1 MERTNK
7 HKKEEVVRMGND
19 YWPEIGEFVVCS
31 VKNVT
36 DFGAYVE
43 LEEFGGKEGFIHIS
57 EIKAGWVK
65 YVRDYVREG
74 QKIVCKVLNVDTSR
88 GHIDI
93 SLKDVN
99 EHQRRAKIQ
108 EWKNEQKADKWLQFV
123 AEETGTDNETMVA
136 LHNKLYTE
144 FGSGYAAFEEASVEG
159 ERAFTALKFNEKIV
173 ESIVKIATENI
184 KLPFVDIAGYVD
196 LTSDL
201 PNGIETIKEALTA
214 ADSIADVDGKDVRLE
229 VSYTGAPRY
238 RIKVIAPDYKKAEA
252 VLKKSAQAAIDTIS
266 ALGGSGIFKR
276 HIDSE
281 KA

>member
-1 MERTNK
+1 
-7 HKKEEVVRMGND
+7 MGND
-19 YWPEIGEFVVCS
+19 NWPEIGEFVVCT

-43 LEEFGGKEGFIHIS
+43 LEEFGGREGFIHIS

-74 QKIVCKVLNVDTSR
+74 QKIVCKVLNVDPSR
-88 GHIDI
+88 GHIDL

-108 EWKNEQKADKWLQFV
+108 DWKNEQKATKWLQFV
-123 AEETGTDNETMVA
+123 AEETESEGDESGLQA
-136 LHNKLYTE
+136 LHEKLVEE
-144 FGSGYAAFEEASVEG
+144 FGSAYSAFEEAAVEG
-159 ERAFTALKFNEKIV
+159 ENAFKGLKVNKKYLK
-173 ESIVKIATENI
+173 SIIKIAGENI

-196 LTSDL
+196 LTCNL
-201 PNGIETIKEALTA
+201 PNGIEVIKQSLHA
-214 ADSIADVDGKDVRLE
+214 ANSISDVDGEDVRLE

-238 RIKVIAPDYKKAEA
+238 RIKVIAPDYKKAES
-252 VLKKSAQAAIDTIS
+252 VLKKSAQTAVDTITK
-266 ALGGSGIFKR
+266 LGGHGIFKR
-276 HIDSE
+276 HIESA